1 MKPQIYRKLFFCP
14 VQNNQNDA
22 SVCIFIGNR
31 LYLICVYR
39 MGDPHASGTQIMGD
53 VIKTVKGRLGE
64 QPFLSFME
72 KTGSMTVISNIIRT
86 ALFIQT
92 EIPVMKHTHSMIEVP
107 DQLMKK
113 RKTPSVTS
121 SDRNLQYSRQLS
133 ERISF
138 SPGNRFRTSSISS
151 K

>member
-14 VQNNQNDA
+14 VQKNQNDA

-39 MGDPHASGTQIMGD
+39 MGDPHASGTQIMRD

-72 KTGSMTVISNIIRT
+72 KTGSVTVISNIIRT

-113 RKTPSVTS
+113 RK
-121 SDRNLQYSRQLS
+121 NALCH
-133 ERISF
+133 I
-138 SPGNRFRTSSISS
+138 I
-151 K
+151 

>member
-14 VQNNQNDA
+14 VQKNQNDA

-64 QPFLSFME
+64 QRFFPLW
-72 KTGSMTVISNIIRT
+72 
-86 ALFIQT
+86 
-92 EIPVMKHTHSMIEVP
+92 
-107 DQLMKK
+107 K
-113 RKTPSVTS
+113 R
-121 SDRNLQYSRQLS
+121 Q
-133 ERISF
+133 
-138 SPGNRFRTSSISS
+138 GA
-151 K
+151 